1 MVFDENFIIANEY
14 YFSRKVV
21 IGKYF
26 LLTNK
31 DFIVISCNLPV
42 LLAER
47 RLRVA
52 DLVRTTDISKST
64 LHRIYNDQ
72 TTRIE
77 FDTLSKLC
85 EVLKVT
91 PGEILKYVPDEH
103 GEKQILYK
111 D

>member
-1 MVFDENFIIANEY
+1 MVFNKHFVVANEY
-14 YFSRKVV
+14 CIIRKVV

-31 DFIVISCNLPV
+31 EFIVISCNLPV

-52 DLVRTTDISKST
+52 DLVRMTDISKST
-64 LHRIYNDQ
+64 LHRIYNDD

-85 EVLKVT
+85 NVLEVT
-91 PGEILKYVPDEH
+91 PGDILKYVPDELNK
-103 GEKQILYK
+103 GNSLEEQ
-111 D
+111 

>member
-1 MVFDENFIIANEY
+1 MVFYKYFVIANEY
-14 YFSRKVV
+14 YISTKVV
-21 IGKYF
+21 AGNNLVIA
-26 LLTNK
+26 NK
-31 DFIVISCNLPV
+31 EFIVILCNLPV

-85 EVLKVT
+85 EVLEVT
-91 PGEILKYVPDEH
+91 PGDILKYVPEEH
-103 GEKQILYK
+103 NEKL
-111 D
+111 

>member
-1 MVFDENFIIANEY
+1 MII
-14 YFSRKVV
+14 
-21 IGKYF
+21 
-26 LLTNK
+26 
-31 DFIVISCNLPV
+31 CNLPV

-64 LHRIYNDQ
+64 LHRLYNGD

-85 EVLKVT
+85 EALDVEA
-91 PGEILKYVPDEH
+91 GDILKYAPRQDDNS
-103 GEKQILYK
+103 EKN
-111 D
+111 

>member
-1 MVFDENFIIANEY
+1 M
-14 YFSRKVV
+14 
-21 IGKYF
+21 
-26 LLTNK
+26 
-31 DFIVISCNLPV
+31 ISCNLPV

-52 DLVRTTDISKST
+52 DLVRMTDISKST
-64 LHRIYNDQ
+64 LHRIYNDE

-85 EVLKVT
+85 KVLDIT
-91 PGEILKYVPDEH
+91 PSDILKYVPDEH
-103 GEKQILYK
+103 VE

>member
-1 MVFDENFIIANEY
+1 M
-14 YFSRKVV
+14 
-21 IGKYF
+21 
-26 LLTNK
+26 
-31 DFIVISCNLPV
+31 ISCNLPV

-52 DLVRTTDISKST
+52 DLVRMTDISKST
-64 LHRIYNDQ
+64 LHRIYNDE

-85 EVLKVT
+85 QVLKVT
-91 PGEILKYVPDEH
+91 PGDVLKYVTDES
-103 GEKQILYK
+103 EE

>member
-1 MVFDENFIIANEY
+1 MI
-14 YFSRKVV
+14 
-21 IGKYF
+21 
-26 LLTNK
+26 L
-31 DFIVISCNLPV
+31 CNLPV

-85 EVLKVT
+85 EVLEVT
-91 PGEILKYVPDEH
+91 PGDILKYVPEGHNED
-103 GEKQILYK
+103 L
-111 D
+111 

>member
-1 MVFDENFIIANEY
+1 MI
-14 YFSRKVV
+14 
-21 IGKYF
+21 
-26 LLTNK
+26 L
-31 DFIVISCNLPV
+31 CNLPV

-52 DLVRTTDISKST
+52 DLVRMSDISKST

-85 EVLKVT
+85 EVLEVT
-91 PGEILKYVPDEH
+91 PGDILKYVPDEI
-103 GEKQILYK
+103 EDDKV
-111 D
+111 

>member
-1 MVFDENFIIANEY
+1 M
-14 YFSRKVV
+14 
-21 IGKYF
+21 
-26 LLTNK
+26 
-31 DFIVISCNLPV
+31 ISCNLPV

-103 GEKQILYK
+103 GEKQVLYK